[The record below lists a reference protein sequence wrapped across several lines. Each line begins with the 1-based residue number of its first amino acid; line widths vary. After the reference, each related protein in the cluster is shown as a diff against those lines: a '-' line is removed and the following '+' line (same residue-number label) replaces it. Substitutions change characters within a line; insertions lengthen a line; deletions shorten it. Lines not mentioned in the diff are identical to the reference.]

1 MSRIRTPQVFIIG
14 FLLFMLAAALLLD
27 IPLGSILSDSLVRL
41 VMNGVLVLS
50 LMPML
55 NAGIGINYGL
65 PVGICA
71 GLLGLCLAV
80 NFKLT
85 GLPGFFGAMAFSL
98 PSAMVFGLGYA
109 KILDRVKGREEVAAT
124 FVGFSFISIMSFFW
138 VVAPFKNRAML
149 WPIGGQGMRPSIGLK
164 GYFSGAV
171 NDLWVI
177 HLSSLAI
184 PLGLLLF
191 FALLCALTAGFFQTK
206 LGRAIIAVGESESFA
221 LLSGVN
227 VQQARLVAVILS
239 TILGSWGIC
248 VYAQSYGFIELYD
261 APLMM
266 AFPAAS
272 AVLVGGSSG
281 RRTTVVQVVLGTY
294 LFQTIYVLSGPLA
307 NELLVP
313 EVAEIIRMLIANS
326 IILWAL
332 IHEGFRTTGEAA

>member
-1 MSRIRTPQVFIIG
+1 MSGIRAPQVFIIV
-14 FLLFMLAAALLLD
+14 FLVVMLAAAFFLD
-27 IPLGSILSDSLVRL
+27 IPLGNIMSDSLVRL

-65 PVGICA
+65 PVGISA

-80 NFKLT
+80 NFRLT
-85 GLPGFFGAMAFSL
+85 GLSGFFGAMAFSL
-98 PSAMVFGLGYA
+98 PCAAVFGVGYS
-109 KILDRVKGREEVAAT
+109 KILDRVRGRAEVAAT
-124 FVGFSFISIMSFFW
+124 FVGFSFISVMSFFW
-138 VVAPFKNRAML
+138 VVAPFKNPAML

-164 GYFSGAV
+164 GYFSGV
-171 NDLWVI
+171 LNDLWLI
-177 HLSSLAI
+177 HLGGLAF
-184 PLGLLLF
+184 PAGLLLF
-191 FALLCALTAGFFQTK
+191 FVLLCALTALFFQTK
-206 LGRAIIAVGESESFA
+206 LGRAITAVGESEAFA

-227 VQQARLVAVILS
+227 VGRTKLVAVILS
-239 TILGSWGIC
+239 TILGAWGIC

-281 RRTTVVQVVLGTY
+281 RKTAVAQVVMGTY

-307 NELLVP
+307 NALLVP

-332 IHEGFRTTGEAA
+332 IHEGAGKIPEAA

>member
-1 MSRIRTPQVFIIG
+1 MRGIRTPQVFIIG
-14 FLLFMLAAALLLD
+14 SLVVMLAAAFLLD
-27 IPLGSILSDSLVRL
+27 IPLGNVLSDSLVRL

-71 GLLGLCLAV
+71 GLLGLCMAV
-80 NFKLT
+80 NFRLT
-85 GLPGFFGAMAFSL
+85 GLVGFLGAMVFTL
-98 PSAMVFGLGYA
+98 PCAMAFGLGYA
-109 KILDRVKGREEVAAT
+109 RILDWVKGREEVAAT
-124 FVGFSFISIMSFFW
+124 FVGFSFISVMSFFW
-138 VVAPFKNRAML
+138 VVAPFKNPAML

-164 GYFSGAV
+164 GYFSGV
-171 NDLWVI
+171 LNDLWV
-177 HLSSLAI
+177 LQLGGLAI
-184 PLGLLLF
+184 PVGLLLF
-191 FALLCALTAGFFQTK
+191 FALLCALTALFFRTK
-206 LGRAIIAVGESESFA
+206 LGRAITAVGESEPFA

-227 VQQARLVAVILS
+227 VRRTRLVAVILS
-239 TILGSWGIC
+239 TILGAWGIC

-272 AVLVGGSSG
+272 AVLIGGSSG
-281 RRTTVVQVVLGTY
+281 RGTTVAQVVLGTY

-332 IHEGFRTTGEAA
+332 IHEGAGKISEAA